1 MTSRLRAARKGGTLY
16 FMSLS
21 WSETST
27 APRSSVCQ
35 LIRERSDIYS
45 FRLESG
51 AEIYYNMWRQPY
63 LMQIQRTDALSTTAA
78 DVWQY
83 RSLSRILINTHIYL
97 HMLKRK
103 MKQCSHISH
112 IRPVINGTKNCIHA
126 LLDDRQLCSN
136 YLAPVQLMDS
146 LGKEETLTNSDR
158 NKFMCE
164 IWGKEDLWKDTTNL
178 WRTGHSNWKCPF
190 VIFV

>member
-83 RSLSRILINTHIYL
+83 RSLSRILINTYIFAYAEKKDETVQPHKP
-97 HMLKRK
+97 HKA
-103 MKQCSHISH
+103 SHQWDKELY
-112 IRPVINGTKNCIHA
+112 TC
-126 LLDDRQLCSN
+126 
-136 YLAPVQLMDS
+136 S
-146 LGKEETLTNSDR
+146 LGWSAAVFELPGTCATDGFSGQRR
-158 NKFMCE
+158 NTHQQ
-164 IWGKEDLWKDTTNL
+164 W
-178 WRTGHSNWKCPF
+178 
-190 VIFV
+190 